1 MAEAQRVS
9 LTHAVRA
16 LPSDVR
22 DTHRY
27 DFAEQCA
34 NRALNLDPQ
43 FTKARFRRGQARKG
57 SLQLAAAGIGA
68 LTCATPF

>member
-1 MAEAQRVS
+1 MS
-9 LTHAVRA
+9 LTRTVHVH
-16 LPSDVR
+16 PSDVR

-68 LTCATPF
+68 LTSVNPF

>member
-1 MAEAQRVS
+1 MRV
-9 LTHAVRA
+9 
-16 LPSDVR
+16 LPSHLR

-34 NRALNLDPQ
+34 NTALTLDPQ

-57 SLQLAAAGIGA
+57 GLQLAAACIGA
-68 LTCATPF
+68 LARATLLYLDCDLSN